1 MGRRRA
7 EARKQRFAAVAGD
20 PTVPDSSAPASLDPV
35 EALIG
40 RSRKARAKGD
50 ARRAL
55 VLLREACALDAWRAR
70 PFTLLGAA
78 LARAGVAEEAHQAL
92 AHARWLRARAGETA
106 RALVT
111 ARLAEILLP
120 RAA

>member
-7 EARKQRFAAVAGD
+7 EARKQRIGAVAGD
-20 PTVPDSSAPASLDPV
+20 SVAPDASAPAGVDPI

-50 ARRAL
+50 VRRAL
-55 VLLREACALDAWRAR
+55 VLLRQACALDEWRAR

-78 LARAGVAEEAHQAL
+78 LARAGAGAEAQQAL

-106 RALVT
+106 RALAT
-111 ARLAEILLP
+111 ARLAEILLA

>member
-7 EARKQRFAAVAGD
+7 EARKQRLAGVAGD
-20 PTVPDSSAPASLDPV
+20 PAVPDGSAPASIDPI

-50 ARRAL
+50 ERRAL
-55 VLLREACALDAWRAR
+55 LLLREACSLDEWRAR

-78 LARAGVAEEAHQAL
+78 LARAGFEAEAQRAL

-111 ARLAEILLP
+111 ARLAEILFA